1 MKALIQQMKWQFMIM
16 TRNNIISI
24 SIAVTVIYALIF
36 FALKGLDNMDKVLT
50 LLILNDPAIIGMFF
64 IGLSVIME
72 RNQQVLSA
80 LFVTPINHHI
90 YLLSRILA
98 LSLVGWLCA
107 MGMAVAAVGT
117 SFHFLHFS
125 VGTFGI
131 CILACLA
138 GLYLVCYTSEFMH
151 FTLRSIPLLLIFVN
165 LPLLNYFGVTDI
177 WFFRLMPSYGSL
189 NLIANSY
196 QSQIALSELI
206 FSYVAV
212 IGWSALLYWGVYR
225 LFMSKIVNA

>member
-1 MKALIQQMKWQFMIM
+1 MKALIQQIQWQFRIM
-16 TRNNIISI
+16 ARNNIISI

-80 LFVTPINHHI
+80 LFVTPISHHI

-98 LSLVGWLCA
+98 LSIVGWACA
-107 MGMAVAAVGT
+107 AGMALAAIGT
-117 SFHFLHFS
+117 SFHLLHFT

-151 FTLRSIPLLLIFVN
+151 FTLRSIPLLMIFVN

-177 WFFRLMPSYGSL
+177 WLFKLMPSYGSL
-189 NLIANSY
+189 SLIACSHQSNTEISVLMYSY
-196 QSQIALSELI
+196 AS
-206 FSYVAV
+206 V
-212 IGWSALLYWGVYR
+212 IGWSVLLYFSVYR
-225 LFMSKIVNA
+225 IFMSKVVNA